1 MKKILMAYGLLF
13 LVIFAILSI
22 LSFGS
27 GSGYVYV
34 LWRGIQIQTNVWLV
48 AFVIIF
54 ISFILQSSFVLIKR
68 AINQNKRKQ
77 YELVSFNELH
87 TYEQLGVAWL
97 LEGEALKKDIIQPVF
112 ESSVLLKNIIQARIL
127 FKQEQ
132 FAEAMD
138 ELQKSPASVFELAE
152 IQRVE
157 IYLAQ
162 NDPHQALTHLEFLS
176 GHILSPWLEPL
187 RDLYDQRIE
196 KLWGKLATQYPWLY
210 LKATEYGH
218 LNEKAKQK
226 WLSQLLSQ
234 FDSATIEDIQLLSE
248 KYLQQLEQMDHLEF
262 ETKLLWLKVLAR
274 MPEMAEQ
281 QGILSL
287 NLLNE
292 RFDQDVFYLWF
303 QQQLLK
309 QLPDYYEVEKQINRL
324 EEKYPSMPIFS
335 FTKWHIYQ
343 ATQREHEAAELL
355 TLYPDHALM
364 NYLRIKSTLMGDEE
378 RIQQLNTVFE
388 KNMNFIPVKI

>member
-1 MKKILMAYGLLF
+1 MKKILMAYGLLL
-13 LVIFAILSI
+13 LVISATLSI

-34 LWRGIQIQTNVWLV
+34 LWRGFQIQTNVW
-48 AFVIIF
+48 FITYFIIF
-54 ISFILQSSFVLIKR
+54 ISFILQISFVFLKR
-68 AINQNKRKQ
+68 AINRNKRKKN
-77 YELVSFNELH
+77 ELVSFNELH
-87 TYEQLGVAWL
+87 TYEQLGVVSL
-97 LEGEALKKDIIQPVF
+97 LEGEALKKEIIQPVF
-112 ESSVLLKNIIQARIL
+112 ATSVLLNHIIQARIL
-127 FKQEQ
+127 FNQED
-132 FAEAMD
+132 FSEAMN
-138 ELQKSPASVFELAE
+138 ELQLSPASVFELAE

-162 NDPHQALTHLEFLS
+162 NDPQQALTHLEFLS
-176 GHILSPWLEPL
+176 GHILSPWLEEV
-187 RDLYDQRIE
+187 RDLYDQRIK

-218 LNEKAKQK
+218 LNEKSNQK

-248 KYLQQLEQMDHLEF
+248 KYLQQLDHIDHLEF
-262 ETKLLWLKVLAR
+262 ETKLLWLKLLAR

-309 QLPDYYEVEKQINRL
+309 QVPDYTEVEKQINQL
-324 EEKYPSMPIFS
+324 EIKYPSMPIFS
-335 FTKWHIYQ
+335 FAKWHIYQ
-343 ATQREHEAAELL
+343 ATQRETEAVDLL

-378 RIQQLNTVFE
+378 LIQQLNSVFE